1 MFTKLIAPVLVGGA
15 LLGSVAVGGT
25 AFAATPATPAPAAHA
40 AAHPAHAAT
49 HAGRAWLK
57 AHRRALRRS
66 VVVIS
71 ASTIG
76 VTPEALVTE
85 LRSGT
90 SIAQVAGQH
99 DVSASTVESA
109 LVTAADA
116 EVAKAVTAHELTQAQ
131 ADRITAALPAR
142 ITKVVDRV
150 R

>member
-1 MFTKLIAPVLVGGA
+1 MFTKLIAPVLIGGA

-25 AFAATPATPAPAAHA
+25 AFAATTAPAAPAAHA
-40 AAHPAHAAT
+40 AAHPAHAAA
-49 HAGRAWLK
+49 HPGRAWLR

-66 VVVIS
+66 VVVVS

-76 VTPEALVTE
+76 ITPKALVTE
-85 LRSGT
+85 LRAGS
-90 SIAQVAGQH
+90 SIAQVADEH
-99 DVSASTVESA
+99 HVSASTVESA

-116 EVAKAVTAHELTQAQ
+116 DVAQAVSAHELTQAQ
-131 ADRITAALPAR
+131 ADKITAALPAR